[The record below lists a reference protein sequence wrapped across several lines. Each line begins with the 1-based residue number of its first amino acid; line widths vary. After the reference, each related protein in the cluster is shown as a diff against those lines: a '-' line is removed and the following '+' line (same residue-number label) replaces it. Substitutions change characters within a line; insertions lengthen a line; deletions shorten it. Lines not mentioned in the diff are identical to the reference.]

1 MKIRILFCVFALTC
15 LSAKYNLTS
24 AQEKPE
30 DITDHFFQLFQ
41 EQGSDAAVDY
51 FFSTN
56 KWLTNDKTSQ
66 ENIKIQ
72 LKKGIAMLGQ
82 YYGYELIEKIV
93 YTENYIMFNY
103 MLKYD
108 RQPIK
113 FTFILYR
120 PNKTWQIQN
129 LKLDEKLEDD
139 IELKLKN

>member
-1 MKIRILFCVFALTC
+1 MKIKILLCVFALTC

-30 DITDHFFQLFQ
+30 DITAHFFQLFQ
-41 EQGSDAAVDY
+41 EQSSDAAVDY

-56 KWLTNDKTSQ
+56 KWLNNDKTSQ
-66 ENIKIQ
+66 DNIKLQ

-93 YTENYIMFNY
+93 YTENYMMFNY
-103 MLKYD
+103 MLRYD

-113 FTFILYR
+113 FTFVLYK
-120 PNKTWQIQN
+120 PNQTWQIQN